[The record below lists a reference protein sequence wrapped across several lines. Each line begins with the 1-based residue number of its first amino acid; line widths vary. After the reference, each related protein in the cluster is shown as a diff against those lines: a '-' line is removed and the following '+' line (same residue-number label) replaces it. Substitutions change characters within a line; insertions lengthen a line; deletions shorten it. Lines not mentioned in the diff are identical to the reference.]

1 MDELERARIR
11 RKRRCRR
18 AQSKPTIQ
26 WGRLM
31 LVGIIALVIL
41 LGIGWG
47 IYSGASYVY
56 NRLTTPTVTE
66 EKEEP
71 KQDIETLKV
80 EQKAVDKPIYVLV
93 VGKDKNNPSQGDAL
107 FLMSINTSQHTMDII
122 GIPSN
127 SKIES
132 RDQQSVSML
141 NRMYE
146 QDGIKLTK
154 AVVEDMFHISI
165 PYYVVVDETAFKK
178 THNMLGDQQF
188 YVEKDMEHIDSESG
202 LKDID
207 LRRGYQNLDAD
218 NAFAYLRYTDEK
230 QDNFSR
236 LQRQE
241 RFLKLWVDREQDRF
255 TLTNMWHIWRLWDF
269 YDTNISTW
277 DAIQLMRSIGG
288 MEKENIHFYILP
300 GEKETIDGR
309 IYWSIN
315 PTEAQRLVGIMTGD
329 LSPQDYSQFVTNT
342 MTTPRK
348 VEANASES
356 NGTIDGGDTNTSTGR
371 VTTQASEPGD
381 EATSRDASST
391 KDNGERTN

>member
-1 MDELERARIR
+1 MDELERVRARRR
-11 RKRRCRR
+11 RKRRL
-18 AQSKPTIQ
+18 AQSKTSIQ
-26 WGRLM
+26 WGRL
-31 LVGIIALVIL
+31 LFVGIIALALIF
-41 LGIGWG
+41 GIGWG
-47 IYSGASYVY
+47 VYSGATYVY
-56 NRLTTPTVTE
+56 HRLMTSTATE
-66 EKEEP
+66 ETQEQR
-71 KQDIETLKV
+71 QDRETLKV

-107 FLMSINTSQHTMDII
+107 FLMSINMSQHTMDII

-165 PYYVVVDETAFKK
+165 PYYIVVDEEAFKK
-178 THNMLGDQQF
+178 TYNMLGDQQF
-188 YVEKDMEHIDSESG
+188 YVEKDMEHVDSDSG
-202 LKDID
+202 VKDID

-218 NAFAYLRYTDEK
+218 RAFAYLRYTDVE

-255 TLTNMWHIWRLWDF
+255 TLTHMWHIWRIWNYF
-269 YDTNISTW
+269 DTNISTW
-277 DAIQLMRSIGG
+277 DAVQLIRAIGG

-300 GEKETIDGR
+300 GEKEMIDGHL
-309 IYWSIN
+309 YWAIN

-329 LSPQDYSQFVTNT
+329 LSPQDYSQFVTHT
-342 MTTPRK
+342 LPVLRK
-348 VEANASES
+348 PEDSSANKTDEGMYSGERS
-356 NGTIDGGDTNTSTGR
+356 TSTTDR
-371 VTTQASEPGD
+371 VKPSEPGD
-381 EATSRDASST
+381 ENTSNSMSST
-391 KDNGERTN
+391 SNNEERTN